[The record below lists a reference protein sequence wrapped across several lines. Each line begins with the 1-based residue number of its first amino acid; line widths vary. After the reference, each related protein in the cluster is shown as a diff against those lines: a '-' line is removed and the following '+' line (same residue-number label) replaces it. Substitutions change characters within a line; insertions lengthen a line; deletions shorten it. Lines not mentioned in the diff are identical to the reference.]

1 MILIL
6 RFYRRTF
13 QTNRKERKQICRDPE
28 EEQAAEDFTEGVAS
42 AAVAAAF
49 TAADPEAREA
59 RAWAVFGFSARAS
72 ITAAGV

>member
-42 AAVAAAF
+42 AVAAAF
-49 TAADPEAREA
+49 TAADPEDREA